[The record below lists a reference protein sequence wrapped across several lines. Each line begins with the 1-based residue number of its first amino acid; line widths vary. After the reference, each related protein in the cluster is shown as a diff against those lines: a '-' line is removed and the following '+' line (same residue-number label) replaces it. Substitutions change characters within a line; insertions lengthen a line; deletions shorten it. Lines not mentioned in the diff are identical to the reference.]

1 MPCRAGCGRNSP
13 LSLSL
18 SLSLSGFF
26 IAVSHTV
33 SIVHVLLGCALMSQP
48 ADEDP
53 FADFS
58 WFDRVLIEIYSDPI
72 FYFGWLGVCMLPLFC
87 LSLWA
92 TSQLIKEELKE
103 MGARDSKK
111 KRRGRQKE
119 ENTNHHKRRE

>member
-1 MPCRAGCGRNSP
+1 
-13 LSLSL
+13 
-18 SLSLSGFF
+18 
-26 IAVSHTV
+26 
-33 SIVHVLLGCALMSQP
+33 MSQP
-48 ADEDP
+48 AGEDP

-72 FYFGWLGVCMLPLFC
+72 FYFGWLGVFMLPLFC

-119 ENTNHHKRRE
+119 EFTNHKRRE